1 MVSIHSDAPL
11 GVLHREMFKT
21 ATPLRRSSLPL
32 ALSLLLHGGVLVG
45 LVALAAAVA
54 GRPAELTASLT
65 FVSVSASPRVLLE
78 LSAPEPAPEA
88 RPESLPVL
96 DFPEPALE
104 PIVAESITRTE
115 PETEPVPE
123 PEPAPENPAVPAA
136 PPPPSIDVGR
146 FGGRAQVADRVQLD
160 EVSATGFAQEA
171 PVAVVQLDEVSATGF
186 AQGVPVA
193 VVQLDEV
200 SATGFAQGAPVAVV
214 QLDEVSATG
223 FAQEAPV
230 AVASAAPEG
239 PPNAAVE
246 VVFKPIPE
254 YSLAAR
260 EAGVEGDVALE
271 VDFSSSGTVRVLRV
285 VEGLGHGLD
294 EIAIRAAE
302 QMSFTPAI
310 RNGHKVDT
318 RAIVYIVFRLT

>member
-171 PVAVVQLDEVSATGF
+171 PVAV
-186 AQGVPVA
+186 
-193 VVQLDEV
+193 
-200 SATGFAQGAPVAVV
+200 
-214 QLDEVSATG
+214 
-223 FAQEAPV
+223 
-230 AVASAAPEG
+230 ASAAPEG